1 MRTYASATYISMIL
15 FIIQIEQQLH
25 AKNVDVQVWTNVAS
39 MEKGDAKAVIS
50 EEKAIMDESSSSK
63 YPKAK
68 ARAIADAVKTSD
80 EEPPLKINLNIN
92 LNGISNATDGIE
104 IVDDSEES
112 IVTDGDAAE
121 RSLKNVESK
130 ATACWGGNYEK
141 CAKNCEKIP
150 SILIAAR
157 EICKLGCLA
166 ACPEN

>member
-15 FIIQIEQQLH
+15 FITQIEQQLH
-25 AKNVDVQVWTNVAS
+25 AKNIDVQVWTNDAS
-39 MEKGDAKAVIS
+39 MEKGDAKT
-50 EEKAIMDESSSSK
+50 EEKVIMDESGSSK

-68 ARAIADAVKTSD
+68 ARTIADAVKASD
-80 EEPPLKINLNIN
+80 EEPPLKIKLNIN
-92 LNGISNATDGIE
+92 LNGISNGTDGIE
-104 IVDDSEES
+104 IVDDSEENN
-112 IVTDGDAAE
+112 VTDGNAAE

>member
-1 MRTYASATYISMIL
+1 MGIT
-15 FIIQIEQQLH
+15 QIEQQLH
-25 AKNVDVQVWTNVAS
+25 AKNIDVQVWTNDAS
-39 MEKGDAKAVIS
+39 MEKGDAKT
-50 EEKAIMDESSSSK
+50 EEKVIMDESSSSK

-104 IVDDSEES
+104 IMDDSEES

-130 ATACWGGNYEK
+130 ATA
-141 CAKNCEKIP
+141 
-150 SILIAAR
+150 
-157 EICKLGCLA
+157 
-166 ACPEN
+166 

>member
-1 MRTYASATYISMIL
+1 M
-15 FIIQIEQQLH
+15 
-25 AKNVDVQVWTNVAS
+25 
-39 MEKGDAKAVIS
+39 G
-50 EEKAIMDESSSSK
+50 
-63 YPKAK
+63 AK

-80 EEPPLKINLNIN
+80 EEPPFKIN

-157 EICKLGCLA
+157 EIYKLGCLA